1 MADGTTEQEEL
12 KRCLICTTYIKGTEG
27 FTCPRCK
34 KGPFCKKH
42 RMPGRRECA
51 GCVFEMKHREV
62 LELKKQEQSIK
73 DFIKL
78 LQFVFLVFAVFFVA
92 IRMGL
97 TEFVDFLKDSIVT
110 HNLVYFGI
118 IPVAGYLL
126 FYIILY
132 NQRSKIK
139 GLEGEMHAMERL
151 RMSK

>member
-1 MADGTTEQEEL
+1 MDRTEEKDEL
-12 KRCLICTTYIKGTEG
+12 VRCLICTTYIKGAEG

-34 KGPFCKKH
+34 KGPFCRKH
-42 RMPGRRECA
+42 RIPGRRECA

-62 LELKKQEQSIK
+62 LDLKKQEQGIK

-78 LQFVFLVFAVFFVA
+78 LQFIFLVFAVFFVA
-92 IRMGL
+92 IKAGL
-97 TEFVDFLKDSIVT
+97 TEFVDFLRESIVT
-110 HNLVYFGI
+110 HNLIYFGI

-132 NQRSKIK
+132 NQRSRIK
-139 GLEGEMHAMERL
+139 EIEGEMHAMERI